1 MTKFYRL
8 RAPRPSR
15 YTGDLDARHKWGGL
29 PGLHCAE
36 CGATWAGSAT
46 AYPSLDLSAL
56 PERGDYEKPRP
67 EPFEEFVRLR
77 ERVRR
82 LVPPGG
88 QLLPGAEFGPLV
100 GTATGT
106 FSPLFLPFVRTKLVS
121 REALEQLQAAGVRG
135 LRAFPTELR
144 FRQKNHPELLE
155 LEILAH
161 GKLHADC
168 TPQRPPPCPR
178 CGWDDFIFP
187 DEPLLDAASLP
198 THTDLF
204 RLSDFETV
212 LIGTERLV
220 EALRR
225 LKLEEVDIREV
236 PVR

>member
-1 MTKFYRL
+1 
-8 RAPRPSR
+8 
-15 YTGDLDARHKWGGL
+15 
-29 PGLHCAE
+29 
-36 CGATWAGSAT
+36 
-46 AYPSLDLSAL
+46 
-56 PERGDYEKPRP
+56 
-67 EPFEEFVRLR
+67 
-77 ERVRR
+77 
-82 LVPPGG
+82 
-88 QLLPGAEFGPLV
+88 V